1 MIEHSNKMRLM
12 LPTLAISLLLTAIL
26 AVTSESSA
34 AQKAIRHSDVVLMG
48 ENSKDIYDI
57 YGITVVSWGGRAWEE
72 KAGAIEDFRKRV
84 QTAHDCGIRYCAGAA
99 FRTAFAGMIDFDP
112 KWSDSRCLTI
122 EGKPVLVP
130 WLWDQKHKDGH
141 PAYWFCTNAPGYR
154 EYLKWQVRT
163 GMTAK
168 VEGLHIDDYGG
179 TSGTEW
185 LGACFCPHCMK
196 AFTEYLKKNVAPER
210 LTKYGIASLDGF
222 NYGQFLKT
230 KGIVKVDDF
239 RRILG
244 SPEHLGPDYVRFQY
258 FASADFIGEVRKYA
272 EQLVGHPLLLS
283 VNSGV
288 TDPKSLAVA
297 PQVSYFCGE
306 VDHGTEKNP
315 WGPKNNVDLQPV
327 WTFKLADAIGRFQ
340 ACTASGQDW
349 AFVDANKKPGLV
361 RRWIAQDYAF
371 GHCLMAPHRQWAYTE
386 KKGTHW
392 YQSRPEDFAH
402 VYRFVQRNKGLFDD
416 YEAVAPVGLLYSS
429 AGAAQNVGPT
439 RDACLWLAK
448 NSIPFEL
455 VPAGNDWLDAK
466 LTPPT
471 LAKYRALVVAE
482 PTLLDGEQK
491 QALEQFKAS
500 GKVVAWDAQKG
511 LDEAALARLL
521 PKQIVFS
528 AADHLIGV
536 ARAIPGNPTAPII
549 VHLLNRNYD
558 ESADAAK
565 KLQNVKVTLHKDLF
579 SGRQPSKA
587 TLFTPP
593 ATLDRKDPG
602 NSTPVSLRIE
612 LAEGGIVVT
621 VPELDY
627 WGILKLE

>member
-1 MIEHSNKMRLM
+1 MIEHFRKNH
-12 LPTLAISLLLTAIL
+12 LPSFALAGCLLLIAL
-26 AVTSESSA
+26 LGWTSESSA
-34 AQKAIRHSDVVLMG
+34 AQTAIQHSDVVLMG
-48 ENSKDIYDI
+48 ENGKDVYDI
-57 YGITVVSWGGRAWEE
+57 YGISVVSWGGRAWEE
-72 KAGAIEDFRKRV
+72 KPAAIEDFRKRV
-84 QTAHDCGIRYCAGAA
+84 KTAHDCGIRYCSGAA

-112 KWSDSRCLTI
+112 KWSESRCMSI
-122 EGKPVLVP
+122 EGKPILVP

-163 GMTAK
+163 GMTAN

-185 LGACFCPHCMK
+185 SGGCFCPHCMK
-196 AFTEYLKKNVAPER
+196 AFNEYLKKNVSTER
-210 LTKYGIASLDGF
+210 LAKCGIASLDGF
-222 NYGQFLKT
+222 NYGQFLKS
-230 KGIVKVDDF
+230 KGIVKLDDF

-244 SPEHLGPDYVRFQY
+244 SAEHLGPDFVRFQY

-272 EQLVGHPLLLS
+272 EQLVGHPLLVS

-288 TDPKSLAVA
+288 TDPKNLVVA

-306 VDHGTEKNP
+306 VDHGTEKYA
-315 WGPKNNVDLQPV
+315 WGPQKNVDLQPV
-327 WTFKLADAIGRFQ
+327 WTFKLADAVGRFQ

-349 AFVDANKKPGLV
+349 AYVDANKKPGLV

-392 YQSRPEDFAH
+392 YQSRPEDYAH
-402 VYRFVQRNKGLFDD
+402 VYRFVRRNKDLFDG
-416 YEAVAPVGLLYSS
+416 YEAVGLVGLLYSS

-439 RDACLWLAK
+439 RDACLWMAK
-448 NSIPFEL
+448 NSIPFEM
-455 VPAGNDWLDAK
+455 VSAGDSWLDAK
-466 LTPPT
+466 LTPQS
-471 LAKYRALVVAE
+471 LSKYRALVVAE

-491 QALEQFKAS
+491 QALDQFKAA

-511 LDEAALARLL
+511 LDEAALAKLL

-528 AADHLIGV
+528 APEHLIGV
-536 ARAIPGNPTAPII
+536 ARAIPGNVASPVI

-558 ESADAAK
+558 QQADATV
-565 KLQNVKVTLHKDLF
+565 KLQNVKVTLGKDLF
-579 SGRQPSKA
+579 GGRTPSKA
-587 TLFTPP
+587 ALYAPP
-593 ATLDRKDPG
+593 ASLDRKDPG
-602 NSTPVSLRIE
+602 ASAPVSLKVE
-612 LAEGGIVVT
+612 PAEGGIAVT